1 MIIGQ
6 NKANFCSLFKFQILL
21 VEKGK
26 RLREALM
33 FLSDRNHHLSDS
45 FFSTYSVQSLCCLPL
60 LDMTRGVAEQGGR
73 KGGPAIPGTTKTI
86 AETGLE

>member
-60 LDMTRGVAEQGGR
+60 LDMTRGAAEQGVG
-73 KGGPAIPGTTKTI
+73 KGGRQLPEQRKQ
-86 AETGLE
+86 LHY